1 MYLAI
6 FTQIT
11 RPLRSFTDA
20 FANINQGIA
29 AGERVLAL
37 LDEKSEITDA
47 PDAVEMTG
55 LKRDIEFRD
64 VRFSYDNKE
73 VIRGVSFKIKKG
85 ETVAWSALRVGVNR
99 PFPI

>member
-1 MYLAI
+1 MLLVYGGSLVLSGQLDASGFIAYLAM

-37 LDEKSEITDA
+37 LDERSEIADA
-47 PDAVEMTG
+47 PGAVEMT
-55 LKRDIEFRD
+55 D
-64 VRFSYDNKE
+64 
-73 VIRGVSFKIKKG
+73 
-85 ETVAWSALRVGVNR
+85 
-99 PFPI
+99 